1 MKKLLLLPLLFLA
14 FACSTDEMSDS
25 GNKFLEKHDGTVW
38 DYKVAAESDIIDFLD
53 PNDQFMHNYLSI
65 HNSIS
70 QYGFS
75 NVFMLFNSDIYYEID
90 EPDTIDNYCNWGS
103 VVWTLSDFNEV
114 AFNLIKQSKN
124 VLEWSYTNADY
135 IVFQSLNIDGDDMAL
150 YTKLTTSEGEELE
163 SESISLEK
171 VDDDSLL
178 EKLKLCDYYY
188 HTADTD

>member
-25 GNKFLEKHDGTVW
+25 GNKFLEKHDGTIW
-38 DYKVAAESDIIDFLD
+38 DYKTPAESDIIDFLD
-53 PNDQFMHNYLSI
+53 PNDQFNHNYLSI

-75 NVFMLFNSDIYYEID
+75 NVFMLFNQDIYYEID
-90 EPDTIDNYCNWGS
+90 EPDTIDNYCSFGS
-103 VVWTLSDFNEV
+103 MVWTLSDFNEV

-124 VLEWSYTNADY
+124 VLEWSYTTADG
-135 IVFQSLNIDGDDMAL
+135 IVFQSLNIDGDDMAF
-150 YTKLTTSEGEELE
+150 YTKLTTSEGEELD
-163 SESISLEK
+163 SASISLEK

>member
-1 MKKLLLLPLLFLA
+1 MKKLLLLPLLFLT

-25 GNKFLEKHDGTVW
+25 GNKFLEKHDGTIW
-38 DYKVAAESDIIDFLD
+38 DYKTPAESDIIDFLD
-53 PNDQFMHNYLSI
+53 PNDQFNHNYLSI

-75 NVFMLFNSDIYYEID
+75 NVFMLINQDVYYEID
-90 EPDTIDNYCNWGS
+90 EPDTIDNYCSFGS
-103 VVWTLSDFNEV
+103 MVWTLSDFNEV

-124 VLEWSYTNADY
+124 VLEWSYTSADG
-135 IVFQSLNIDGDDMAL
+135 IVFYSLNIDGDDMVF
-150 YTKLTTSEGEELE
+150 YTKITPPEGEEITASL
-163 SESISLEK
+163 SLEK

-188 HTADTD
+188 HTADSD